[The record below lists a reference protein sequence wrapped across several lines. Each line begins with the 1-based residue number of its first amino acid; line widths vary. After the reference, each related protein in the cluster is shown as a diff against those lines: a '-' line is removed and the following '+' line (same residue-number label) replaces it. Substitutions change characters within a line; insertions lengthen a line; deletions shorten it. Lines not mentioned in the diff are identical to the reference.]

1 MLPRRKKIPEPSKEA
16 PPPQLDSIAEI
27 LQSQIAEERATA
39 KASSRAE
46 NRRVVPKK
54 KPQQE
59 MSPTRLAEPEY
70 GTCEVSTE
78 PFDSPAIPREPTAF
92 SYFDRITHR
101 DIMDDPLADFP
112 GLRRILDAQ

>member
-1 MLPRRKKIPEPSKEA
+1 MLPRRKKVPEPSKES
-16 PPPQLDSIAEI
+16 PPPQIDSIAEI

-54 KPQQE
+54 KPPQE
-59 MSPTRLAEPEY
+59 MSPTRALEPKY
-70 GTCEVSTE
+70 ATSEVSTE
-78 PFDSPAIPREPTAF
+78 PFSSPAKPLEPTAF

-112 GLRRILDAQ
+112 QLRRLLDNQ